1 MPKPI
6 KRTPGLP
13 TREQILNFISASPT
27 PAGKREIARAFGLTA
42 QDKILLKALLKDMA
56 DEGLIDSAPGRA
68 FHKLGGLPKVTVL
81 RIADVDDSGTAWAVP
96 ERWEAETPAPKL
108 RVRVR
113 ERKQGALGVGD
124 RILAR
129 TEEAGKGWIA
139 HPMKTLPKGEEL
151 VLGVLRQEGST
162 LWLQGVEKK
171 ERREFQVSDA
181 GDAQVGDLVLAEKA
195 GRPPRITVRVT
206 QVLGDPFAPRSF
218 SLIAIHK
225 LGIPDVF
232 SAETLDEAV
241 RVAAQPLGPINPPRH
256 GEGDPEPIAKGG
268 GGVPQAER
276 SLTPPSPFR
285 GGSRED
291 LRHLPIIA
299 IDPADARD
307 HDDAVWAAPDDDPAN
322 DGGWKAIV
330 AIADVSFYVRPGSSL
345 DREARRRGNSV
356 YFPDRVV
363 PMLPESL
370 SAEMCSLKEG
380 VDRAALVCHLQVS
393 KGGALKSW
401 RFTRAVVRIAA
412 NLAYEDA
419 QAMVDAAML
428 PSRSREGLGEGSA
441 SPTADAGLSP
451 PPTPPAGGRG
461 DLLQALLPLW
471 GCWKALSKARAARAP
486 LDLDLPERRVV
497 LDEKGRILSVAPR
510 ERLDAHKLIEDY
522 MIAANV
528 AAAKALEAKKA
539 PVMYRVHEQPSREKL
554 VALKDYLK
562 TYGIEFAL
570 GQVVRPKTFNQILD
584 KVIDSDARPQI
595 MEQVLRTQTQ
605 AYYAPANMGHFGLAL
620 GSYGHFTSPIRRYAD
635 LIAHRSLVAA
645 YDLGPGGLTEGEA
658 ATMERIGESIS
669 MLERRA
675 MEAERDTIDRYV
687 AAFLSEK
694 VGEVLETRITGVTN
708 FGFFAT
714 VEGIGGDGLM
724 PVRDLGAS
732 LGGEYFRFDEA
743 SRTLVGEH
751 SGTVFASGQKLPLR
765 LAEANPVSGALRF
778 EMVEGPVGG
787 AERETRGKGPARVI
801 KRRGRPANIRHQGK
815 KR

>member
-1 MPKPI
+1 MPKPQ
-6 KRTPGLP
+6 KQTPGLP
-13 TREQILNFISASPT
+13 TRDQILAFIASSDV
-27 PAGKREIARAFGLTA
+27 PAGKREIAKAFGLSA

-68 FHKLGGLPKVTVL
+68 FHKMGGVPKVTVL
-81 RIADVDDSGTAWAVP
+81 RIADVDDSGTVWAVP
-96 ERWEAETPAPKL
+96 ERWEADTPPPKL
-108 RVRVR
+108 RVR
-113 ERKQGALGVGD
+113 ERKRGALGIGD
-124 RILAR
+124 RVLAR
-129 TEEAGKGWIA
+129 TEEAGNGLIA
-139 HPMKTLPKGEEL
+139 HPMKVLPKGEEL
-151 VLGVLRQEGST
+151 VLGVLRQEGAT

-171 ERREFQVSDA
+171 ERREFQVSDS
-181 GDAQVGDLVLAEKA
+181 GEAQVGDLVLAEKA

-232 SAETLDEAV
+232 STDTLEEAV
-241 RVAAQPLGPINPPRH
+241 RVAAQPLGA
-256 GEGDPEPIAKGG
+256 G
-268 GGVPQAER
+268 
-276 SLTPPSPFR
+276 
-285 GGSRED
+285 RED
-291 LRHLPIIA
+291 LRHLPIVA

-322 DGGWKAIV
+322 AGGWKAIV
-330 AIADVSFYVRPGSSL
+330 AIADVSFYVRPGSSI

-380 VDRAALVCHLQVS
+380 VDRAALVCHLRIG
-393 KGGALKSW
+393 KNGTLKSW

-412 NLAYEDA
+412 NIAYEDA
-419 QAMVDAAML
+419 QAMVDAHSASKTPL
-428 PSRSREGLGEGSA
+428 PLAEGVGGGPVEISPLSDNSPSPNPSRKREGDLGSDILA
-441 SPTADAGLSP
+441 
-451 PPTPPAGGRG
+451 
-461 DLLQALLPLW
+461 ALLPLW
-471 GCWKALSKARAARAP
+471 SCWHALYKARTARAP

-510 ERLDAHKLIEDY
+510 ERLDSMRLIEDY

-562 TYGIEFAL
+562 TFGIEFAL

-584 KVIDSDARPQI
+584 TVIDRDERPQI

-605 AYYAPANMGHFGLAL
+605 AYYAPANMGHFGLGL

-635 LIAHRSLVAA
+635 LLVHRSLVAA
-645 YDLGPGGLTEGEA
+645 YDLGAGGLSEGEA
-658 ATMERIGESIS
+658 ASMEKIGESIS

-694 VGEVLETRITGVTN
+694 IGEVLETRITGVTN

-724 PVRDLGAS
+724 PVRDLG
-732 LGGEYFRFDEA
+732 GEYFRFDEA
-743 SRTLVGEH
+743 SRTLIGDQ
-751 SGTVFASGQKLPLR
+751 SGMVYASGQKLPLR

-778 EMVEGPVGG
+778 EMVEGRG
-787 AERETRGKGPARVI
+787 ERPERDERGPKRVI
-801 KRRGRPANIRHQGK
+801 KHRGRPANIRHQGK

>member
-13 TREQILNFISASPT
+13 TREQILDFISASPT

-108 RVRVR
+108 RVR

-151 VLGVLRQEGST
+151 VLGVLRQEGAT

-181 GDAQVGDLVLAEKA
+181 GAAQVGDLVLAEKA

-232 SAETLDEAV
+232 SAETLEEAV
-241 RVAAQPLGPINPPRH
+241 RVAALPLG
-256 GEGDPEPIAKGG
+256 DK
-268 GGVPQAER
+268 
-276 SLTPPSPFR
+276 
-285 GGSRED
+285 RED
-291 LRHLPIIA
+291 LRHLPIVA

-451 PPTPPAGGRG
+451 PPTPPAGGREV
-461 DLLQALLPLW
+461 LLQALLPLW

-635 LIAHRSLVAA
+635 LIVHRSLVAA

-724 PVRDLGAS
+724 PVRDLG
-732 LGGEYFRFDEA
+732 GEYFRFDEA

-778 EMVEGPVGG
+778 EMVEGRG
-787 AERETRGKGPARVI
+787 AAPERETRGKGPARVI

>member
-1 MPKPI
+1 MPKPT

-13 TREQILNFISASPT
+13 SRDQILAFIAESDV

-68 FHKLGGLPKVTVL
+68 FHKMGGVPKVTVL
-81 RIADVDDSGTAWAVP
+81 RIVDVDDSGNVWAVP
-96 ERWEAETPAPKL
+96 ERWEAATPAPKL
-108 RVRVR
+108 RVR
-113 ERKQGALGVGD
+113 EKKNGALGVGD
-124 RILAR
+124 RVLAR
-129 TEEAGKGWIA
+129 TEEAGQGLIA

-151 VLGVLRQEGST
+151 VLGVLRQEGKA

-181 GDAQVGDLVLAEKA
+181 GEAQVGDLVLAEMA

-232 SAETLDEAV
+232 SSETLDEAV
-241 RVAAQPLGPINPPRH
+241 RVAAQPLG
-256 GEGDPEPIAKGG
+256 EK
-268 GGVPQAER
+268 
-276 SLTPPSPFR
+276 
-285 GGSRED
+285 RED
-291 LRHLPIIA
+291 LRHLPIVA

-380 VDRAALVCHLQVS
+380 VDRAALACHLRIG
-393 KGGALKSW
+393 KDGALKSW

-419 QAMVDAAML
+419 QAMVDAHHASSAPSAPL
-428 PSRSREGLGEGSA
+428 PLAGGVGGGPVHATDDSIEARPSPNPSRKREGDSGSEGILA
-441 SPTADAGLSP
+441 
-451 PPTPPAGGRG
+451 
-461 DLLQALLPLW
+461 ALLPLW
-471 GCWKALSKARAARAP
+471 SCWHALNKARTARAP
-486 LDLDLPERRVV
+486 LDLDLPERRVM

-539 PVMYRVHEQPSREKL
+539 PVMYRVHEQPGREKL

-562 TYGIEFAL
+562 TFGIEFAL
-570 GQVVRPKTFNQILD
+570 GQVVQPRTFNHVLD
-584 KVIDSDARPQI
+584 KVIDRDERPQI

-605 AYYAPANMGHFGLAL
+605 AYYSPANMGHFGLAL

-635 LIAHRSLVAA
+635 LLVHRALVAA

-658 ATMERIGESIS
+658 AAMEKIGESIS

-687 AAFLSEK
+687 AAYLSEK

-724 PVRDLGAS
+724 PVRDI
-732 LGGEYFRFDEA
+732 GGEYFRFDEA
-743 SRTLVGEH
+743 SRTLIGDQ
-751 SGTVFASGQKLPLR
+751 SGTVYASGQKLQLR

-778 EMVEGPVGG
+778 EMVEGRG
-787 AERETRGKGPARVI
+787 ARVDSDERRPKRVI
-801 KRRGRPANIRHQGK
+801 KHRGRPTNIRHQGK